1 LQNLLRGR
9 YSCCYFF
16 VAANAAAV
24 AAAKEA
30 CDSRSCCNI
39 HGIDAYELFAVV
51 ASFVLPLVV

>member
-1 LQNLLRGR
+1 
-9 YSCCYFF
+9 

-24 AAAKEA
+24 AAEKEA